1 MLSPFHCR
9 RIVSKWTE
17 DNRGIHALL
26 AADHQKSRSGICS
39 SWSRAIRRSDQ
50 NEEIF
55 VRYMNDAPFRNIC
68 PDVKGMPESVVAA
81 LARQADDVTNKEDGR
96 PP

>member
-26 AADHQKSRSGICS
+26 AADHQKSRSGICLILVKANPPIGPERTDPS
-39 SWSRAIRRSDQ
+39 S
-50 NEEIF
+50 
-55 VRYMNDAPFRNIC
+55 
-68 PDVKGMPESVVAA
+68 G
-81 LARQADDVTNKEDGR
+81 T
-96 PP
+96 